1 MDFTKYEVGQ
11 QVLPPCQDGV
21 TFDLTDDGALLV
33 IHMRHL
39 KAAEKQ
45 AFKRALT
52 FHATVHEDIIFVL
65 VRMGLL
71 QWMDAP
77 YYRWR
82 SRQLTEIELPEASH
96 FGLAVHAMLVEAT
109 TGVLVAQKLVGMDN
123 ATSVRILEAAR
134 EQPEIPD
141 YDARLAR
148 IYSQYSINALLGEA
162 TKK

>member
-1 MDFTKYEVGQ
+1 MEFTKYEVGQ
-11 QVLPPCQDGV
+11 RVLSPCQDGV
-21 TFDLTDDGALLV
+21 TFDLTDSGALLV
-33 IHMRHL
+33 IHMRNL
-39 KAAEKQ
+39 TTEETQ
-45 AFKRALT
+45 AFKQALA
-52 FHATVHEDIIFVL
+52 FRSVVHEGVIFVL
-65 VRMGLL
+65 VRMGSL

-82 SRQLTEIELPEASH
+82 SRNLTEIELPGDSH
-96 FGLAVHAMLVEAT
+96 SGLAVHAMLVEAT

-141 YDARLAR
+141 YNARLAR
-148 IYSQYSINALLGEA
+148 IYAQYSTEELLKKA